1 MSIDIGRRAA
11 KHDYGDLFAPYTGV
25 TINLTDGDTSFTSG
39 DDSGRT
45 LTVESPWAS
54 QKMADNLLA
63 QVRGAQH
70 QPFTATGA
78 ILDPAAELGDAIT
91 VGGVSGIMYRRSQR
105 FGTLYRADI
114 SAPGD
119 EEINH
124 EIPYYP
130 PVKRALNRVGG
141 VARGAAGAAAE
152 SLKRQDGIEED
163 FKTLAA
169 RVTDVSAGMEAY
181 VRNETFDDYKLSV
194 TRLFAEVNDDSKD
207 IKAELSLQSTSI
219 DGLQLAQS
227 ELADRVGAAEA
238 SLTQKAESST
248 AELLDGRLTKTE
260 TAQADLTAR
269 VGSAESALKQ
279 KADSATVTDLEG
291 RVTAVETSESELTS
305 RVGNAET
312 SLKLKAN
319 RKDVEELEDRVTETE
334 SATADLTTRI
344 GNAETGLTNKVSTG
358 TFNSE
363 IAKKLDVSAASE
375 IYARKDSISASIGA
389 YIMADGKS
397 LADIQADLVTIS
409 GKTTLL
415 GKLSVA
421 DGGAIHTDGLTAS
434 SIVAS
439 TLTVTGS
446 INGNER
452 TTISSGTLAGARLT
466 ISGTVFSTVA
476 PLTVVTSFT
485 QALGEQAPTKEVTLL
500 ASIVKTE
507 TTVDA
512 LPGETIAFAA

>member
-1 MSIDIGRRAA
+1 MSIDIGRRVA

-25 TINLTDGDTSFTSG
+25 TINLQDGDTSFTAG

-63 QVRGAQH
+63 QVRGARH
-70 QPFTATGA
+70 QPFNATGA

-91 VGGVSGIMYRRSQR
+91 VDGVTGIMYRRSQR
-105 FGTLYRADI
+105 FGTLYRSDI

-141 VARGAAGAAAE
+141 VARGAAGAAAT

-163 FKTLAA
+163 FKVLEA
-169 RVTDVSAGMEAY
+169 RVTDVAAGMEAY
-181 VRNETFDDYKLSV
+181 VRNETFDDYKLAVS
-194 TRLFAEVNDDSKD
+194 RLFAEVDENGEK
-207 IKAELSLQSTSI
+207 IKSELQLQATSI
-219 DGLQLAQS
+219 DGLQTAQS
-227 ELADRVGAAEA
+227 ELADRVGSAES
-238 SLTQKAESST
+238 SLKQKAES
-248 AELLDGRLTKTE
+248 K
-260 TAQADLTAR
+260 
-269 VGSAESALKQ
+269 
-279 KADSATVTDLEG
+279 TVTDLEG
-291 RVTAVETSESELTS
+291 RVTVVETSESELAS
-305 RVGNAET
+305 RVG
-312 SLKLKAN
+312 
-319 RKDVEELEDRVTETE
+319 D
-334 SATADLTTRI
+334 
-344 GNAETGLTNKVSTG
+344 AETGLLSKVSAE

-363 IAKKLDVSAASE
+363 IAKKLDVSVASE

-389 YIMADGKS
+389 YVMADGKS

-439 TLTVTGS
+439 KLTVTGN
-446 INGNER
+446 IEGNER
-452 TTISSGTLAGARLT
+452 TTISSGTLSSARLT
-466 ISGTVFSTVA
+466 IKGTTFSEVK

-485 QALGEQAPTKEVTLL
+485 QALGEQAPTKKVTIL

-512 LPGETIAFAA
+512 LPGETVSFAA

>member
-1 MSIDIGRRAA
+1 MSIDIGRRVA

-25 TINLTDGDTSFTSG
+25 TINLLDGDTSFTAG

-45 LTVESPWAS
+45 LTVDSPWAS

-63 QVRGAQH
+63 QVRGVQH
-70 QPFTATGA
+70 QPFNATGA

-91 VGGVSGIMYRRSQR
+91 VDGVTGIMYRRSQR
-105 FGTLYRADI
+105 FGTLYRSDI

-141 VARGAAGAAAE
+141 VARGAAGAAAT

-163 FKTLAA
+163 FKVLEA
-169 RVTDVSAGMEAY
+169 RVTDVAAGMEAY
-181 VRNETFDDYKLSV
+181 VRNETFDNYKLAVS
-194 TRLFAEVNDDSKD
+194 RLFAEVDENGEKIRS
-207 IKAELSLQSTSI
+207 ELQLQATSI
-219 DGLQLAQS
+219 DGLQTAQS
-227 ELADRVGAAEA
+227 ELADRVGSAEA
-238 SLTQKAESST
+238 SLTQKAEAST
-248 AELLDGRLTKTE
+248 VEALDGRLTKTE
-260 TAQADLTAR
+260 TAQTGLTAR
-269 VGSAESALKQ
+269 VGSAESALTQ
-279 KADSATVTDLEG
+279 KADSKTVTDLEG
-291 RVTAVETSESELTS
+291 RVTAVETSESELT
-305 RVGNAET
+305 
-312 SLKLKAN
+312 
-319 RKDVEELEDRVTETE
+319 
-334 SATADLTTRI
+334 TRI
-344 GNAETGLTNKVSTG
+344 GDAETGLKSKVSTE

-363 IAKKLDVSAASE
+363 IAQKLDASAASE

-389 YIMADGKS
+389 YIMSDGKS

-439 TLTVTGS
+439 KLTVTGS
-446 INGNER
+446 ITGNER
-452 TTISSGTLAGARLT
+452 TTISSGTLAGSRLT
-466 ISGTVFSTVA
+466 INGTVLSEVK

-485 QALGEQAPTKEVTLL
+485 QALGEQAPTKKVTLL

-512 LPGETIAFAA
+512 LPGETVSFAA

>member
-1 MSIDIGRRAA
+1 MSIDIGRRVA

-25 TINLTDGDTSFTSG
+25 TINLQDGDTSFTAG

-63 QVRGAQH
+63 QVRGARH
-70 QPFTATGA
+70 QPFNATGA

-91 VGGVSGIMYRRSQR
+91 VDGVTGIMYRRSQR
-105 FGTLYRADI
+105 FGTLYRSDI

-141 VARGAAGAAAE
+141 VARGAAGAAAT

-163 FKTLAA
+163 FKVLEA
-169 RVTDVSAGMEAY
+169 RVTDVAAGMEAY
-181 VRNETFDDYKLSV
+181 VRNETFDDYKLAVS
-194 TRLFAEVNDDSKD
+194 RLFAEVDENGEK
-207 IKAELSLQSTSI
+207 IKSELQLQATSI
-219 DGLQLAQS
+219 DGLQTAQS
-227 ELADRVGAAEA
+227 ELADRVGSAES
-238 SLTQKAESST
+238 SLKQKAES
-248 AELLDGRLTKTE
+248 K
-260 TAQADLTAR
+260 
-269 VGSAESALKQ
+269 
-279 KADSATVTDLEG
+279 TVTDLEG
-291 RVTAVETSESELTS
+291 RVAVVETSESELAS
-305 RVGNAET
+305 RVG
-312 SLKLKAN
+312 
-319 RKDVEELEDRVTETE
+319 D
-334 SATADLTTRI
+334 
-344 GNAETGLTNKVSTG
+344 AETGLLSKVSAE

-389 YIMADGKS
+389 YVMADGKS

-415 GKLSVA
+415 GKLSVT

-439 TLTVTGS
+439 KLTVTGN
-446 INGNER
+446 IEGNER
-452 TTISSGTLAGARLT
+452 TTISSGTLSSARLT
-466 ISGTVFSTVA
+466 IKGTTFSEVK

-485 QALGEQAPTKEVTLL
+485 QALGEQAPTKKVTIL

-512 LPGETIAFAA
+512 LPGETVSFAA

>member
-1 MSIDIGRRAA
+1 MSIDIGRRVA

-25 TINLTDGDTSFTSG
+25 TINLQDGDTSFTAG

-63 QVRGAQH
+63 QVRGARH
-70 QPFTATGA
+70 QPFHATGA

-91 VGGVSGIMYRRSQR
+91 VDGVTGIMYRRSQR
-105 FGTLYRADI
+105 FGTLYRSDI

-141 VARGAAGAAAE
+141 VARGAAGAAAT

-163 FKTLAA
+163 FKVLEA
-169 RVTDVSAGMEAY
+169 RVTDVAAGMEAY
-181 VRNETFDDYKLSV
+181 VRNETFDDYKLAVS
-194 TRLFAEVNDDSKD
+194 RLFAEVDENGEK
-207 IKAELSLQSTSI
+207 IKSELQLQATSI
-219 DGLQLAQS
+219 DGLQTAQS
-227 ELADRVGAAEA
+227 ELADRVGSAES
-238 SLTQKAESST
+238 SLKQKAES
-248 AELLDGRLTKTE
+248 K
-260 TAQADLTAR
+260 
-269 VGSAESALKQ
+269 
-279 KADSATVTDLEG
+279 TVTDLEG
-291 RVTAVETSESELTS
+291 RVTVVETSESELAS
-305 RVGNAET
+305 RVG
-312 SLKLKAN
+312 
-319 RKDVEELEDRVTETE
+319 D
-334 SATADLTTRI
+334 
-344 GNAETGLTNKVSTG
+344 AETGLLSKVSAE

-363 IAKKLDVSAASE
+363 IEKKLDVSAASE

-389 YIMADGKS
+389 YVMADGKS

-439 TLTVTGS
+439 KLTVTGN
-446 INGNER
+446 IEGNER
-452 TTISSGTLAGARLT
+452 TTISSGTLSSARLT
-466 ISGTVFSTVA
+466 IKGTTFSEA
-476 PLTVVTSFT
+476 KPLTVVTSFT
-485 QALGEQAPTKEVTLL
+485 QALGEQAPTKKVTLL
-500 ASIVKTE
+500 ASVVKTE

-512 LPGETIAFAA
+512 LPGERISFAA

>member
-1 MSIDIGRRAA
+1 MSIDVGRRVA

-25 TINLTDGDTSFTSG
+25 TINLLDGDTSFTAG

-70 QPFTATGA
+70 QPFSATGA

-91 VGGVSGIMYRRSQR
+91 VDGVSGIMYRRSQR

-141 VARGAAGAAAE
+141 VARGAAGAAAT

-163 FKTLAA
+163 FKVLEA
-169 RVTDVSAGMEAY
+169 RVTDVAAGMEAY
-181 VRNETFDDYKLSV
+181 VRNETFDDYKLAVS
-194 TRLFAEVNDDSKD
+194 RLFAEVDENGEK
-207 IKAELSLQSTSI
+207 IKSELQLQATSI
-219 DGLQLAQS
+219 DGLQTAQS
-227 ELADRVGAAEA
+227 ELADRVGSAES
-238 SLTQKAESST
+238 SLKQKAES
-248 AELLDGRLTKTE
+248 K
-260 TAQADLTAR
+260 
-269 VGSAESALKQ
+269 
-279 KADSATVTDLEG
+279 TVTDLEG
-291 RVTAVETSESELTS
+291 RVTVVETSESELAS
-305 RVGNAET
+305 RVG
-312 SLKLKAN
+312 
-319 RKDVEELEDRVTETE
+319 D
-334 SATADLTTRI
+334 
-344 GNAETGLTNKVSTG
+344 AETGLLSKVSAE

-363 IAKKLDVSAASE
+363 IEKKLDVSAASE

-389 YIMADGKS
+389 YVMADGKS

-439 TLTVTGS
+439 KLTVTGN
-446 INGNER
+446 IEGNER
-452 TTISSGTLAGARLT
+452 TTISSGTLSSARLT
-466 ISGTVFSTVA
+466 IKGTTFSEVK

-485 QALGEQAPTKEVTLL
+485 QALGEQAPTKKVTLL
-500 ASIVKTE
+500 ASVVKTE

-512 LPGETIAFAA
+512 LPGETVSFAA

>member
-1 MSIDIGRRAA
+1 MSIDIGRRVA

-25 TINLTDGDTSFTSG
+25 TINLQDGDTSFTAG

-63 QVRGAQH
+63 QVRGARH

-91 VGGVSGIMYRRSQR
+91 VDGVTGIMYRRSQR
-105 FGTLYRADI
+105 FGTLYRSDI

-141 VARGAAGAAAE
+141 VARGAAGAAAT

-163 FKTLAA
+163 FKVLEA
-169 RVTDVSAGMEAY
+169 RVTDVAAGMEAY
-181 VRNETFDDYKLSV
+181 VRNETFDDYKLAVS
-194 TRLFAEVNDDSKD
+194 RLFAEVDENGEK
-207 IKAELSLQSTSI
+207 IKSELQLQATSI
-219 DGLQLAQS
+219 DGLQTAQS
-227 ELADRVGAAEA
+227 ELADRVGSAES
-238 SLTQKAESST
+238 SLKQKAES
-248 AELLDGRLTKTE
+248 K
-260 TAQADLTAR
+260 
-269 VGSAESALKQ
+269 
-279 KADSATVTDLEG
+279 TVTDLEG
-291 RVTAVETSESELTS
+291 RVAVVETSESELAS
-305 RVGNAET
+305 RVG
-312 SLKLKAN
+312 
-319 RKDVEELEDRVTETE
+319 D
-334 SATADLTTRI
+334 
-344 GNAETGLTNKVSTG
+344 AETGLLSKVSAE

-389 YIMADGKS
+389 YVMADGKS

-415 GKLSVA
+415 GKLSVT

-439 TLTVTGS
+439 KLTVTGN
-446 INGNER
+446 IEGNER
-452 TTISSGTLAGARLT
+452 TTISSGTLSSARLT
-466 ISGTVFSTVA
+466 IKGTTFSEVK

-485 QALGEQAPTKEVTLL
+485 QALGEQAPTKKVTIL

-512 LPGETIAFAA
+512 LPGETISFAA

>member
-1 MSIDIGRRAA
+1 MSIDIGRRVA
-11 KHDYGDLFAPYTGV
+11 KHDYGDQFAPYTGV
-25 TINLTDGDTSFTSG
+25 TINLLDGDTSFTAG

-91 VGGVSGIMYRRSQR
+91 VDGVSGIMYRRSQR

-141 VARGAAGAAAE
+141 VARGAAGAAAT

-163 FKTLAA
+163 FKVLEA

-207 IKAELSLQSTSI
+207 IKAELTLQSTSI
-219 DGLQLAQS
+219 NGIQLAQS
-227 ELADRVGAAEA
+227 ELADRVGSAES
-238 SLTQKAESST
+238 SLKQKAES
-248 AELLDGRLTKTE
+248 K
-260 TAQADLTAR
+260 
-269 VGSAESALKQ
+269 
-279 KADSATVTDLEG
+279 TVTDLEE
-291 RVTAVETSESELTS
+291 RVTVVETSESELAS
-305 RVGNAET
+305 RVENAESVLT
-312 SLKLKAN
+312 LKAN
-319 RKDVEELEDRVTETE
+319 GKDVEALEDRVTETE
-334 SATADLTTRI
+334 SATADLTTRV
-344 GNAETGLTNKVSTG
+344 GTAET
-358 TFNSE
+358 
-363 IAKKLDVSAASE
+363 
-375 IYARKDSISASIGA
+375 
-389 YIMADGKS
+389 S
-397 LADIQADLVTIS
+397 LSQKAE
-409 GKTTLL
+409 
-415 GKLSVA
+415 
-421 DGGAIHTDGLTAS
+421 S
-434 SIVAS
+434 S
-439 TLTVTGS
+439 TVTALDGRVS
-446 INGNER
+446 
-452 TTISSGTLAGARLT
+452 TISSAQSSLTTRVGTAEAKLEQCVTDIDGLSKSITTINSDIVNINANVTTITGNFSVANGQLT
-466 ISGTVFSTVA
+466 VLGPLVAASGFHVGSESFNVFGQPYSGK
-476 PLTVVTSFT
+476 PITVVTSFT
-485 QALGEQAPTKEVTLL
+485 QALGEQAPTKKVTLL

-512 LPGETIAFAA
+512 LPGETVSFAA

>member
-1 MSIDIGRRAA
+1 MSIDIGRRVA

-25 TINLTDGDTSFTSG
+25 TINLQDGDTSFTAG

-63 QVRGAQH
+63 QVRGARH
-70 QPFTATGA
+70 QPFNATGA

-91 VGGVSGIMYRRSQR
+91 VDGVTGIMYRRSQR
-105 FGTLYRADI
+105 FGTLYRSDI

-141 VARGAAGAAAE
+141 VARGAAGAAAT

-163 FKTLAA
+163 FKVLEA
-169 RVTDVSAGMEAY
+169 RVTDVAAGMEAY
-181 VRNETFDDYKLSV
+181 VRNETFDDYKLAVS
-194 TRLFAEVNDDSKD
+194 RLFAEVDENGEK
-207 IKAELSLQSTSI
+207 IKSELQLQATSI
-219 DGLQLAQS
+219 DGLQTAQS
-227 ELADRVGAAEA
+227 ELADRVGSAES
-238 SLTQKAESST
+238 SLKQKAES
-248 AELLDGRLTKTE
+248 K
-260 TAQADLTAR
+260 
-269 VGSAESALKQ
+269 
-279 KADSATVTDLEG
+279 TVTDLAG
-291 RVTAVETSESELTS
+291 RVAVVETSESELAS
-305 RVGNAET
+305 RVG
-312 SLKLKAN
+312 
-319 RKDVEELEDRVTETE
+319 D
-334 SATADLTTRI
+334 
-344 GNAETGLTNKVSTG
+344 AETGLLSKVSAE

-363 IAKKLDVSAASE
+363 IEKKLDVSAASE

-389 YIMADGKS
+389 YVMADGKS

-439 TLTVTGS
+439 KLTVTGN
-446 INGNER
+446 IEGNER
-452 TTISSGTLAGARLT
+452 TTISSGTLSSARLT
-466 ISGTVFSTVA
+466 IKGTTFSEVK

-485 QALGEQAPTKEVTLL
+485 QALGEQAPTKKVTLL

-512 LPGETIAFAA
+512 LPGETVFLLPELNGAPLWRHREANSAELLGRQ